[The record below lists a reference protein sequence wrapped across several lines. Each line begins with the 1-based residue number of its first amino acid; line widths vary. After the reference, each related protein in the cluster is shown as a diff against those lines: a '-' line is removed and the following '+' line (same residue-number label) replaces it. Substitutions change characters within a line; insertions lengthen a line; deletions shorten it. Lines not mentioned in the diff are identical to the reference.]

1 MKMNQKYLRILLI
14 ELIVI
19 TVAALN
25 LHAQKDI
32 TIKDITPM
40 YSVYVAMSQQGFC
53 GPETNSGWFEKCE
66 LEAGFTFQLLTV
78 KEFGSRWGFYRE
90 GYPMPQDQI
99 WGEGTIS
106 SYSLCP
112 DYDSEA
118 EPNKV
123 TIGPKPFKPSLL
135 LTGTEDVA
143 PVPLEGDT
151 GKHLLIYFQMGSAT
165 DGGTIMEW
173 ESTIGIGKL
182 GERFDSFAITF
193 SVGWESIMKG
203 EDFEVGATYKDEGE
217 VEEWRMHFIPNN
229 E

>member
-1 MKMNQKYLRILLI
+1 MNQKYLRILLI

-66 LEAGFTFQLLTV
+66 LEAGFTFQLLTI

-99 WGEGTIS
+99 WGEGSIS
-106 SYSLCP
+106 SYSICP
-112 DYDSEA
+112 DYDSKA

-123 TIGPKPFKPSLL
+123 TLGPKPFEPSLL
-135 LTGTEDVA
+135 ITGTEDVA

-193 SVGWESIMKG
+193 SVGWASIMKG
-203 EDFEVGATYKDEGE
+203 EEFEVGATYKDEGE
-217 VEEWRMHFIPNN
+217 VQEWRMHFIPNN

>member
-53 GPETNSGWFEKCE
+53 GTETNSGWFEKCE

-78 KEFGSRWGFYRE
+78 KEFGSRWAFYRE

-118 EPNKV
+118 EPNRV
-123 TIGPKPFKPSLL
+123 TLGPKPFKPSLL
-135 LTGTEDVA
+135 ITGTEDVA
-143 PVPLEGDT
+143 PVPIKGDT
-151 GKHLLIYFQMGSAT
+151 GKHLLIFFQTGSAT

-173 ESTIGIGKL
+173 ESSIGIGKL
-182 GERFDSFAITF
+182 GERFGGFDIIF

-217 VEEWRMHFIPNN
+217 VQEWRMHFIPNN